1 MSGVGLTFPLCCFHP
16 AVAANNTPLIV
27 NQHRPSPAGPSPEA
41 IAGSICRSVARMK
54 PHFRGEGFSSDI
66 ERKARQCLVVSRS
79 DDLRAA
85 AFEVSGG
92 S

>member
-1 MSGVGLTFPLCCFHP
+1 
-16 AVAANNTPLIV
+16 
-27 NQHRPSPAGPSPEA
+27 
-41 IAGSICRSVARMK
+41 MK